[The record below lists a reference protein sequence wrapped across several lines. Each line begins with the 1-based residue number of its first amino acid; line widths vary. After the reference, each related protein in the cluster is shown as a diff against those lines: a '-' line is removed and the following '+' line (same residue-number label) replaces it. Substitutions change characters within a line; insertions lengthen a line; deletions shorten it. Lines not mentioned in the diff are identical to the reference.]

1 MAGALSSAI
10 RRCDEVGRYPL
21 IADIKPVSPRDG
33 DLLRH
38 RSPGELARALDCAG
52 ACALSVVT
60 ESRNFGGSLAMLREV
75 ASAVDIPVLRK
86 DFLEHPDQVDE
97 TAAYGGQAVLL
108 TLATIPPE
116 LLESLYQRTLETGVE
131 AVVEVHTAAELKR
144 ALALCPAILGINNRD
159 LLTLEKDAGDVR
171 VTETLAPLVPD
182 GIVMLSESS
191 LLSAGDIARALAA
204 GADAVLVG
212 TAILQADDLSAHIRA
227 LFSVARRALGG
238 EFSP

>member
-1 MAGALSSAI
+1 MGGALSKAI
-10 RRCDEVGRYPL
+10 RCCDEAGRYPL

-38 RSPGELARALDCAG
+38 RSPCDLARALAGAG

-60 ESRNFGGSLAMLREV
+60 EPRHFGGSLAILREV

-116 LLESLYQRTLETGVE
+116 RLESLYQRTLETGVE
-131 AVVEVHTAAELKR
+131 AVVEIHTLEELKR
-144 ALALCPAILGINNRD
+144 ALALCPSILGINNRD
-159 LLTLEKDAGDVR
+159 LLKLEKDGGDVR
-171 VTETLAPLVPD
+171 VTETLASLVPD
-182 GIVMLSESS
+182 GVVTLSESS
-191 LLSAGDIARALAA
+191 LLSADDIARALAA
-204 GADAVLVG
+204 GANAVLVG
-212 TAILQADDLSAHIRA
+212 TAILEADDLPVRIRE
-227 LFSVARRALGG
+227 LFSAVRRVSAG
-238 EFSP
+238 ENSP